1 MKLLVAEDDPFSST
15 LVVDALQRIGY
26 QVIAVADGLE
36 AEQILLK
43 DPGIRLVVS
52 DWVMPGLD
60 GPDLCR
66 RIRSRTGG
74 GPYYT
79 YFILITART
88 GLDARLEGYR
98 AGVDDFLSKPMHLD
112 ELLARVEIA
121 RRILE
126 MQEELVRRS
135 AELEALKHELE
146 MRNARLADMAITD
159 ALTGLRNRR
168 HFHRLFESN
177 FLVAAESGRD
187 LTVILLDVDNFKL
200 YNDTFGHPAGD
211 EILIGVAE
219 ELRRNVRDRDLVA
232 RYGGEE
238 FVVLLPQ
245 AGPLEGIT
253 LADRLRRCI
262 ADRKWANSPIT
273 ASLGVATLTPSSTA
287 PVILLDQADRALY
300 ASKQRGKNRVTHFR
314 DIGPGKERSPILVP
328 PPSAPLTIGVPRPG
342 TA

>member
-1 MKLLVAEDDPFSST
+1 MKLLVAEDDPFSA
-15 LVVDALQRIGY
+15 ALISEALRRADY
-26 QVIAVADGLE
+26 QVVEVADGLE
-36 AEQILLK
+36 AERILLR

-52 DWVMPGLD
+52 DWVMPGIEGLE
-60 GPDLCR
+60 LCR
-66 RIRSRTGG
+66 RVRSRGA
-74 GPYYT
+74 PFYT

-98 AGVDDFLSKPMHLD
+98 AGVDDFLSKPLNLD

-146 MRNARLADMAITD
+146 LRNARLADMAITD

-177 FLVAAESGRD
+177 FLTAQESGRR
-187 LTVILLDVDNFKL
+187 LTVILLDVDCFKR

-211 EILIGVAE
+211 EVLIGVAE
-219 ELRRNVRDRDLVA
+219 ELRRNVRDRDLIA

-238 FVVLLPQ
+238 FVVLLPH
-245 AGPLEGIT
+245 AGALEGIA
-253 LADRLRRCI
+253 LGQRLRRCI
-262 ADRKWANSPIT
+262 ADREWPRAPIT
-273 ASLGVATLTPSSTA
+273 ASLGVATISPSTPTPEA
-287 PVILLDQADRALY
+287 LLDMADRALY
-300 ASKQRGKNRVTHFR
+300 ASKQRGRNRLTHAR
-314 DIGPGKERSPILVP
+314 ELGPRADHPAIAAPTPASPVP
-328 PPSAPLTIGVPRPG
+328 SG
-342 TA
+342 TQAAEAG